1 LTESPQRGTVAV
13 GFFHLRRAIA
23 VRYRERVNWF
33 RVSMC
38 VPRSSRL
45 PWDVRL
51 SGEHFRIGE
60 HTKLDGGVVLQA
72 GSRRRP
78 AELVSIGDHCSIR
91 SHAQIYSLGGTVAIG
106 NHCSVNPYCVLYGTG
121 GLSIGNRVRIA
132 AHTVIVAAMHRF
144 DRRDVPIMDQG
155 SDARGI
161 VIEDDVWI
169 GTGARIL
176 DGVRIGTGAIVA
188 AGAVVVR
195 DVPPFAIVGGVPAK
209 TIRER

>member
-1 LTESPQRGTVAV
+1 LPESAQRATVAA
-13 GFFHLRRAIA
+13 GFFHLRRAVA
-23 VRYRERVNWF
+23 ARYRERINWLS
-33 RVSMC
+33 VSMR

-45 PWDVRL
+45 AWDVRL
-51 SGEHFRIGE
+51 NGEHFRIGE
-60 HTKLDGGVVLQA
+60 HTRIEGGVVLQA

-78 AELVSIGDHCSIR
+78 ADVVSIGDHCSIR
-91 SHAQIYSLGGTVAIG
+91 SNSQIYALGGAVTIG
-106 NHCSVNPYCVLYGTG
+106 DHCSLNPFCVLYGTG
-121 GLSIGNRVRIA
+121 GLVIGNRVRIA

-176 DGVRIGTGAIVA
+176 DGVRVGTGAIVA